1 MQSSS
6 RRVGPTYDT
15 LTVSVQPWPGR
26 TTFVVKRQHFEGSMR
41 QDTRIASG
49 ELPLTAKDLQ
59 NLTAEGMLLLVLA
72 VMRTQAEPPAPPPGV
87 MGGQLTLD
95 LALRP

>member
-6 RRVGPTYDT
+6 RRVGPSYDT

-49 ELPLTAKDLQ
+49 ELPLTAADLR

-72 VMRTQAEPPAPPPGV
+72 AMRTQAEPPAPPLGD
-87 MGGQLTLD
+87 MGEQLTLN

>member
-26 TTFVVKRQHFEGSMR
+26 TTYVVKRQHFEGSMR

-49 ELPLTAKDLQ
+49 ELPLTAEDLA

-72 VMRTQAEPPAPPPGV
+72 AMRQQAEPPASPSGDHRGEP
-87 MGGQLTLD
+87 TLD
-95 LALRP
+95 LDFSL